1 MVAFLVIAGLS
12 SNNWCF
18 YMKELQQAIAVGDW
32 TKHTE
37 MTGMTE
43 QFYKFDKLKTKIQM
57 QKQKLFYPVFIL

>member
-18 YMKELQQAIAVGDW
+18 YMKELQHAIAVEDW
-32 TKHTE
+32 TKHEE

-43 QFYKFDKLKTKIQM
+43 QFYKFDKLKTKI
-57 QKQKLFYPVFIL
+57 

>member
-1 MVAFLVIAGLS
+1 
-12 SNNWCF
+12 
-18 YMKELQQAIAVGDW
+18 MKELQHAIAVGDW
-32 TKHTE
+32 TKHKE